1 MDVPV
6 EDIKSYL
13 KEGNIIRCKMYLKG
27 YVQKGISPAIPVEI
41 NIFKCIQ
48 VDG

>member
-1 MDVPV
+1 MDFPV

-27 YVQKGISPAIPVEI
+27 YVQKGILLAIPVEI
-41 NIFKCIQ
+41 NIFKCI
-48 VDG
+48 